1 MLRWGP
7 SVVAAVALGVMAPL
21 VAATSPGGTQQVFIK
36 TLQGKTITLEVG
48 DGDSIGSLKDK
59 IRDVEGIPT
68 DQQTLSYRGQQLPDG
83 ALVSSI
89 GLVPTL
95 AGAQEH
101 ALRRGSAA
109 VTGRVGPCIVMQT
122 VADARSSRHVRGAFD
137 LGSGRGAA
145 LTAIADAGGLSV
157 PRGSTITARATWGGA
172 GVTTTGTA
180 LRLRRP
186 GAYRVVVSVAGR
198 SGGER
203 RAPVLVTAGN
213 WSRPRLVRVR

>member
-21 VAATSPGGTQQVFIK
+21 VAATSPGGPQQVFIK

-48 DGDSIGSLKDK
+48 DGDSLGSLKDK
-59 IRDVEGIPT
+59 IRDVEGVPT

-89 GLVPTL
+89 GLVPAP
-95 AGAQEH
+95 AGAQEQAVH
-101 ALRRGSAA
+101 RGNAA
-109 VTGRVGPCIVMQT
+109 IAVRPGPRIVLQT
-122 VADARSSRHVRGAFD
+122 VADARSPRHVRGAFD
-137 LGSGRGAA
+137 LGSGRIAA
-145 LTAIADAGGLSV
+145 LAAIADAGGLSV
-157 PRGSTITARATWGGA
+157 PRGAAVTARITRGGT
-172 GVTTTGTA
+172 GVITMTA

-198 SGGER
+198 WGGER